1 MGEFFQSFGAFFEY
15 DSFSGYRS
23 TSGELFFFKIV
34 KDILTLVFRLIGKE
48 DCAVPLEIFGDLVT
62 VRFMGILLFIS
73 KSNSNN
79 FIFAHEKLRV
89 GEGIL

>member
-1 MGEFFQSFGAFFEY
+1 
-15 DSFSGYRS
+15 
-23 TSGELFFFKIV
+23 
-34 KDILTLVFRLIGKE
+34 
-48 DCAVPLEIFGDLVT
+48 VPLEIFGDLVT